1 MKKILAIGI
10 VSGVVVYVAL
20 STYAR
25 QLERSLR
32 RLNSGDSASGRNE
45 TEGYFYHQTQELPE

>member
-10 VSGVVVYVAL
+10 VSGVVIYVAL

-25 QLERSLR
+25 QLEKSLR
-32 RLNSGDSASGRNE
+32 RLNSGNADSGKNE